1 MNDRRFTIQSETR
14 GMNTMK
20 TAPTTN
26 TIRDDIQAPLTGTGT
41 SLAIA
46 AAAAATGVSER
57 RPSQAFFRTSSIP
70 MNNSRKSSMF
80 FPPNQP
86 RPNTYRME
94 PDNEYR
100 FRPYKVQAKILE
112 VLVEQ
117 MKDQIYNPANVNELV
132 KDISRSVHHLMK
144 NFQLPRYKIIIQ
156 TVIGQKNEQ
165 VLRIASRCLWDP
177 KTDNML
183 SVNYETKDMIA
194 LVNVYAVYFE

>member
-1 MNDRRFTIQSETR
+1 MSDRRFTIQAETR
-14 GMNTMK
+14 GMNNMK
-20 TAPTTN
+20 TSSTTN
-26 TIRDDIQAPLTGTGT
+26 TVRDDIQAPLTGTGT

-46 AAAAATGVSER
+46 AAAAATGGFER
-57 RPSQAFFRTSSIP
+57 RSSQAFFRTSSIP

-80 FPPNQP
+80 LPPNQP

-117 MKDQIYNPANVNELV
+117 MKDQTYNSATVNELV
-132 KDISRSVHHLMK
+132 KDISRSIHHLMK

-165 VLRIASRCLWDP
+165 LLRIASRCLWDP

-194 LVNVYAVYFE
+194 LLNVYAVYFE